1 MPLEI
6 RELIIKVTVNESN
19 NPEKNDTRLL
29 DQKIT
34 EMKNRVVKECIEKI
48 KAGLQKHKER

>member
-19 NPEKNDTRLL
+19 EPAGTDNRLL
-29 DQKIT
+29 DHKLS
-34 EMKNRVVKECIEKI
+34 EMKNRIVKECIEKI
-48 KAGLQKHKER
+48 KAGLQKNRER

>member
-48 KAGLQKHKER
+48 KAGLQKHRER